1 MKTLIEY
8 INENVITEMAS
19 SRNRFINIISDRMS
33 QILQNW
39 CLVYYCNIYD
49 KENINKNHWIT
60 ELKSYI
66 LYINKTKTKW
76 IDRHKAIIDSVIK
89 YDELNTESQVNK
101 CVYHKLKKENIK
113 DDIIYKIIKECA
125 INIYNI
131 IELIETDNIYEID
144 EEINNIG
151 LY

>member
-8 INENVITEMAS
+8 INENTITEMAS
-19 SRNRFINIISDRMS
+19 SRNRFINIVSDRML

-39 CLVYYCNIYD
+39 CLIYYYNIYD

-66 LYINKTKTKW
+66 FYINKTKTKG

-89 YDELNTESQVNK
+89 YDELNTESQINK
-101 CVYHKLKKENIK
+101 CVYNKLKKENIK
-113 DDIIYKIIKECA
+113 DDIIYKIIKECT

-131 IELIETDNIYEID
+131 IELIETDNIYDID
-144 EEINNIG
+144 DEINNIG

>member
-49 KENINKNHWIT
+49 KEN
-60 ELKSYI
+60 
-66 LYINKTKTKW
+66 INKTKTKW